1 MSKKH
6 NCEFYHSKIEKQTH
20 FHQKIYKLSK
30 TNIFFSRFEGTRG
43 EKQKQIFRTLVA
55 AGANCNKRNEAGFT
69 SLHRSA
75 YKVEG
80 PQFLSLKELT

>member
-1 MSKKH
+1 M
-6 NCEFYHSKIEKQTH
+6 HSAIDSENMEVVR
-20 FHQKIYKLSK
+20 L
-30 TNIFFSRFEGTRG
+30 
-43 EKQKQIFRTLVA
+43 LVA

>member
-1 MSKKH
+1 M
-6 NCEFYHSKIEKQTH
+6 HSAIDSGHMEAVR
-20 FHQKIYKLSK
+20 L
-30 TNIFFSRFEGTRG
+30 
-43 EKQKQIFRTLVA
+43 LVE